1 MVAHRVCQSS
11 DGVVE
16 YEEILVLVLS
26 EGKHQRVQDEAQIG
40 NQLRARLLLQG
51 GERTVRKQTRT
62 TSVKSLSFLQTLRPM
77 HADCGS
83 DMKMGTKCIIAD
95 Q

>member
-26 EGKHQRVQDEAQIG
+26 EGKHERVQDEAQIG
-40 NQLRARLLLQG
+40 NQLCARLLLQG
-51 GERTVRKQTRT
+51 GKRTERK
-62 TSVKSLSFLQTLRPM
+62 KA
-77 HADCGS
+77 H
-83 DMKMGTKCIIAD
+83 TKC
-95 Q
+95 

>member
-1 MVAHRVCQSS
+1 MVAHRVRQSS
-11 DGVVE
+11 DGVVK

-26 EGKHQRVQDEAQIG
+26 KGKHERVQDEAQIR
-40 NQLRARLLLQG
+40 NQLCARLLLQG
-51 GERTVRKQTRT
+51 GERTEGKKRT
-62 TSVKSLSFLQTLRPM
+62 PRIKSLAFLQTLRPM

-83 DMKMGTKCIIAD
+83 DMKMGTKCIIAN